1 MGRRT
6 FEADVYFLSQPRVD
20 PIGGR
25 VFGNGVLFNPPAT
38 GERVEV
44 VAGVNGP
51 IDLTENGPGW
61 KEATLKHSEWRD
73 AMAAAAAV
81 CGGCSPASMHSGLR
95 QNSSWLDFWETE
107 AEQKGEELVEC
118 KVLCI

>member
-20 PIGGR
+20 PVGGR

-61 KEATLKHSEWRD
+61 KEATLKHSEWKERH
-73 AMAAAAAV
+73 
-81 CGGCSPASMHSGLR
+81 GGGGGGGLR
-95 QNSSWLDFWETE
+95 RMLTCFDAFGAQ
-107 AEQKGEELVEC
+107 AELLLAGFLGD
-118 KVLCI
+118 

>member
-1 MGRRT
+1 MDPAGRRRHKNT
-6 FEADVYFLSQPRVD
+6 VS
-20 PIGGR
+20 GR
-25 VFGNGVLFNPPAT
+25 N
-38 GERVEV
+38 
-44 VAGVNGP
+44 
-51 IDLTENGPGW
+51 DLAE
-61 KEATLKHSEWRD
+61 
-73 AMAAAAAV
+73 AV

>member
-73 AMAAAAAV
+73 AMAAAAAADAHLLR
-81 CGGCSPASMHSGLR
+81 CIRGSGRTPPGWIFGRLKHNKR
-95 QNSSWLDFWETE
+95 GRSW
-107 AEQKGEELVEC
+107 
-118 KVLCI
+118 